1 MALPPESRRETLD
14 KAMLEMVGQK
24 KRLEAERAFLSDQ
37 LTQVICRVVQR
48 MLLLLLLLLS
58 SHENH
63 PGLCIYPVPPTTSYL
78 DVRYARTAW
87 HGL

>member
-37 LTQVICRVVQR
+37 LAQ
-48 MLLLLLLLLS
+48 
-58 SHENH
+58 
-63 PGLCIYPVPPTTSYL
+63 
-78 DVRYARTAW
+78 VRYRVITIIYFSC
-87 HGL
+87 HDL

>member
-48 MLLLLLLLLS
+48 MLLLLLS

-63 PGLCIYPVPPTTSYL
+63 PGLCIYPVPPSTSYL
-78 DVRYARTAW
+78 GVRYARTAW